1 MPPTMK
7 TTTSPT
13 SFLLL
18 QTHHFLLSVPALL
31 LKEWFLPHAA
41 DRCHRTTSSLVIYH
55 RLQGPIALKG
65 QMRLW
70 RQSLQV
76 WPYEWRLRT
85 QPLQSRTDA
94 KDHALRNICTHWIS
108 WSAQQLALAGG
119 QHLPPRYLK
128 SSLLPL
134 RQGLFLPAAQTLI
147 FSTWA
152 LHPLLLI
159 TGDSLPLRKRLRP
172 RPHQRQL
179 FRRGTSARRA
189 YWILLQPDQAAGP
202 PHHHHA
208 MRQFCRRRR
217 LLRGIRVELV

>member
-1 MPPTMK
+1 MAPTMK

-31 LKEWFLPHAA
+31 LKGFRPQAVG
-41 DRCHRTTSSLVIYH
+41 RCHRTTSSLVIYH
-55 RLQGPIALKG
+55 RPQDPIALKG
-65 QMRLW
+65 QMQPW
-70 RQSLQV
+70 RPSLRV

-94 KDHALRNICTHWIS
+94 KNHALRNICTHWIS

-128 SSLLPL
+128 SSPHHH
-134 RQGLFLPAAQTLI
+134 RQALFLPAAQTLV
-147 FSTWA
+147 FWTWA

-159 TGDSLPLRKRLRP
+159 TSDSLPPRKRLLP
-172 RPHQRQL
+172 RPHRRQL
-179 FRRGTSARRA
+179 SRRGTSARRV

-208 MRQFCRRRR
+208 TRLFCRRRR
-217 LLRGIRVELV
+217 LLRGTRVELV